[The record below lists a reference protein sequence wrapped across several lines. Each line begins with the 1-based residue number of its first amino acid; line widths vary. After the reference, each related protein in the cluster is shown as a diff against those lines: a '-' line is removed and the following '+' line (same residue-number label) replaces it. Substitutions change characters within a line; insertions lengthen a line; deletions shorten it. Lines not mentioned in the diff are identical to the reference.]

1 MRPAVRGSS
10 GPDMEDDRYAIIG
23 LGNPGREFRRNRHNI
38 GFLVADRLASEAGL
52 QFTRHQFQALT
63 TEGRWEGRRLVL
75 AKPQTYMNLVGR
87 SVGALARFYRLPL
100 DHLVIVLDDL
110 DLPLGTLRL
119 RGSGGTA
126 GHKGLTSI
134 VEALGTEEVPRLR
147 VGISRPPG
155 QMDPADYVLQ
165 DFTDFE
171 QPTVEESLQ
180 RAVACLRTYI
190 TQGLSTAM
198 NLFNPVPS

>member
-1 MRPAVRGSS
+1 
-10 GPDMEDDRYAIIG
+10 MEEDRYAVVG

-38 GFLVADRLASEAGL
+38 GFLVADRLAAEAGL
-52 QFTRHQFQALT
+52 QYTRHRFQALT
-63 TEGRWEGRRLVL
+63 TEGRWESRRLIL

-87 SVGALARFYRLPL
+87 SVGALVRFYQLPV
-100 DHLVIVLDDL
+100 DHVVIVLDDL

-134 VEALGTEEVPRLR
+134 VESLGTDDVPRLR

-155 QMDPADYVLQ
+155 QMDPAEYVLQ

-171 QPTVEESLQ
+171 RPAVEESLQ

>member
-1 MRPAVRGSS
+1 MSEERFAVV
-10 GPDMEDDRYAIIG
+10 G
-23 LGNPGREFRRNRHNI
+23 LGNPGREYRHNRHNI

-52 QFTRHQFQALT
+52 RFTRHQFQALT
-63 TEGRWEGRRLVL
+63 AEGRWEGHRLVL

-87 SVGALARFYRLPL
+87 SVGALVRFYHLPL
-100 DHLVIVLDDL
+100 DHLVILLDDL

-134 VEALGTEEVPRLR
+134 VEALGTDDVPRLR

-155 QMDPADYVLQ
+155 QMDPANYVLQ

-171 QPTVEESLQ
+171 RPAVEESLQ
-180 RAVACLRTYI
+180 RAVDCLRTYV

-198 NLFNPVPS
+198 NQFNPLPS